1 MRHKN
6 PLLDQYYTNSRKYP
20 EEAGEDREEEES
32 MDDGDGEY
40 AIIERARTVDEMG
53 GTEMLDIQPL
63 AIMGANG
70 GAQSVSP
77 N

>member
-1 MRHKN
+1 
-6 PLLDQYYTNSRKYP
+6 
-20 EEAGEDREEEES
+20 